1 MSQLDGSLFLGKNL
15 HHHQTLL
22 SSAPIILI
30 IRVLRILFSFLS
42 QHVLLGLHVDRYS
55 KGLCYI
61 IITTR

>member
-15 HHHQTLL
+15 HHQTLL